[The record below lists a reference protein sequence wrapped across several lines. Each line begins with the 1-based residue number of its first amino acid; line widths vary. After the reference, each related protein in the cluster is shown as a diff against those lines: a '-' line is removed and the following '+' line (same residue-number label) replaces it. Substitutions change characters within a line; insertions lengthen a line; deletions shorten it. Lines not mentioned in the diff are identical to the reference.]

1 MVQLINLNKYYAKG
15 RPDEVHALKN
25 VNLTISA
32 GDLIGVTGPSGSGKS
47 TLLHILAGIDAPT
60 SGSYLLDD
68 IDMTKASD
76 AQKAKLRNSFFGIVL
91 QDFGLLGDQTAAE
104 NVKLPM
110 QIAGLHGKTAEGKAR
125 QALEKVGIGDL
136 AEKRVNQLSGGQKQ
150 RVAIARALA
159 MEARLILADEP
170 TGALDSETA
179 AELMALIKELN
190 RGGITFLIVT
200 HNAFISDACE
210 RRLRIV
216 DGVLKEQC

>member
-1 MVQLINLNKYYAKG
+1 MVQLIHLNKYYAKG
-15 RPDEVHALKN
+15 GPDEVHALKDE
-25 VNLTISA
+25 NLTISD

-47 TLLHILAGIDAPT
+47 TLLHILAGIDSPT

-76 AQKAKLRNSFFGIVL
+76 AQKAKLRNTYFGIVL
-91 QDFGLLGDQTAAE
+91 QDFGLLGAQTAVE
-104 NVKLPM
+104 NVKLPI
-110 QIAGLHGKTAEGKAR
+110 QIAGISRKIAQEKAH

-136 AEKRVNQLSGGQKQ
+136 AGKRVNRLSGGQKQ

-170 TGALDSETA
+170 TGALDSETS

-200 HNAFISDACE
+200 HNALISEACE
-210 RRLRIV
+210 RQLRIV
-216 DGVLKEQC
+216 DGVLME